1 MPSPTLPKPRISVVR
16 DQAEIMGFRL
26 CHARFSPMLRV
37 MNEAANTVPVTIL
50 TGFLG
55 SGKTTVL
62 NHLLRQPSLADTVVI
77 VNEFGAVGLDHL
89 LIEQAI
95 EDAVLLK
102 NGCICCTVRGDIAD
116 TLDVLWQRREAGELP
131 PFRRIAIETTGL
143 ADPGP
148 GGACAA
154 GRTWRTLR
162 LPAGRHRHHGGC
174 AARRDAARSAAGGAA
189 AGGDGRPHPAHQDRS
204 RQRRQQIAETDGAH
218 RRVER
223 HRAAAPGRRRRRRCR
238 RRVRSR
244 AGQRAAGTMAAA
256 AGTAGHHGHQHLPF
270 RHGDAIGSVVLRHDR
285 PIAWA
290 ALQRW
295 LESVLS
301 LRGDS
306 VLRLKG
312 IVWLHGET
320 RPIVLQGVH
329 HVLHPPV
336 YLDRRGA
343 AGRGHAHRADHA
355 RPVGGRIARELR
367 DGSRRGDTLNSRRR
381 RVQARHASLASR
393 RIPTAD
399 LDRHHRSPPGPLRAA
414 RSGRVR
420 HRRYR
425 IHARAHLLAGALRR
439 AACRRTRGRGDRC
452 AGAGDRSHPAR

>member
-1 MPSPTLPKPRISVVR
+1 
-16 DQAEIMGFRL
+16 
-26 CHARFSPMLRV
+26 MLRV

-131 PFRRIAIETTGL
+131 PFRRVAIETTGL
-143 ADPGP
+143 ADPAPVAHALLAEPGARYACRLDGIVTTVDALHGP
-148 GGACAA
+148 MQLD
-154 GRTWRTLR
+154 RQ
-162 LPAGRHRHHGGC
+162 PE
-174 AARRDAARSAAGGAA
+174 ARRQVAMADRILLTKTDLASPEQISETTTRIGALNATAPLRHVVAGAVDVADVFDLGPDSARLEQWL
-189 AGGDGRPHPAHQDRS
+189 RPL
-204 RQRRQQIAETDGAH
+204 E
-218 RRVER
+218 
-223 HRAAAPGRRRRRRCR
+223 
-238 RRVRSR
+238 
-244 AGQRAAGTMAAA
+244 
-256 AGTAGHHGHQHLPF
+256 TAGHHGHQHLPF

-290 ALQRW
+290 ALRRW

-312 IVWLHGET
+312 VVWLHGDD

-336 YLDRRGA
+336 YLDRPVQPEGATRIVLITRGLSA
-343 AGRGHAHRADHA
+343 AG
-355 RPVGGRIARELR
+355 
-367 DGSRRGDTLNSRRR
+367 
-381 RVQARHASLASR
+381 
-393 RIPTAD
+393 
-399 LDRHHRSPPGPLRAA
+399 LRASFA
-414 RSGRVR
+414 TAV
-420 HRRYR
+420 
-425 IHARAHLLAGALRR
+425 AEA
-439 AACRRTRGRGDRC
+439 TR
-452 AGAGDRSHPAR
+452 